1 MAARMK
7 LKLKEEE
14 LDRSTREAEK
24 YKRVTIELY
33 GEKSALE
40 TELKKV
46 AMEQGNTEHVRMNV
60 CVYMGTLQFV
70 HDDQHT
76 KC

>member
-33 GEKSALE
+33 GEKSALK

-46 AMEQGNTEHVRMNV
+46 EQRNTEHVRTYV
-60 CVYMGTLQFV
+60 CVEGDSAIST
-70 HDDQHT
+70 
-76 KC
+76 

>member
-46 AMEQGNTEHVRMNV
+46 EQRNTEHVRMNV
-60 CVYMGTLQFV
+60 CVCMGTLQFV
-70 HDDQHT
+70 HDDLHT